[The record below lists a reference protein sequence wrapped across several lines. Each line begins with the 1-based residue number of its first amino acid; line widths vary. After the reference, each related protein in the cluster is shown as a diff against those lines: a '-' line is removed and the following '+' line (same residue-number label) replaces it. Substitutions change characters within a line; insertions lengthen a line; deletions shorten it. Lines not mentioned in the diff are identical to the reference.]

1 MNKKYLYLFL
11 GVSALLFDNPAT
23 AENIDNNNVLI
34 AENSFQEKELQ
45 SSNLSSVNLDANNF
59 SITHP
64 VQFEPEFSSVVDNRF
79 QSIDNLQN
87 LKTRNFFISD
97 SGGMEKVTSV
107 SELSD
112 VETSDWAF
120 QALQSLVERYGVI
133 AGYPKGIFKGNQAM
147 TRYEFAAALN
157 AILVKINELITTGV
171 SDSKV
176 NQQDLQI
183 IQKLKEEF
191 AAELTTLEH
200 RIDNLET
207 GIATVKAQQF
217 SSTAVLRGQTILGV
231 VTGSGGGPPGGIKVL
246 PDNTVVRG
254 KPQTNIALN
263 HLTQLQLFS
272 SFTGKDAFRAVL
284 VTGNTV
290 GDGLANPESF
300 NTNMA
305 RLSWQANYNN
315 QIKLDSLEYRFATLG
330 DRAVFTVKP
339 VGFSLGSILSPNS
352 PYANAGYGAISYFAG
367 STPVFKIGSLDSGFG
382 VDWLV
387 ADKLRLQIAYGTRS
401 SKTKG
406 LFNANNSALG
416 VQLLYKPT
424 SSLITGF
431 SYVNAYSKNGQLDT
445 GTGSANADTSGGVN
459 EPAQIHAINASI
471 KWRLANNLSLG
482 AWGGLMV
489 TDYLQS
495 DAVTL
500 SSTYLMSLGLY
511 DPFGRKGDMFG
522 ILVGQPPKL
531 NAGYLIEDVDDG
543 NSTHY
548 EVFYRFLVNDYIAI
562 TPGFFVVTD
571 PGHISSNNDIFVGA
585 IRTTFSF

>member
-1 MNKKYLYLFL
+1 M
-11 GVSALLFDNPAT
+11 LFDNPAT